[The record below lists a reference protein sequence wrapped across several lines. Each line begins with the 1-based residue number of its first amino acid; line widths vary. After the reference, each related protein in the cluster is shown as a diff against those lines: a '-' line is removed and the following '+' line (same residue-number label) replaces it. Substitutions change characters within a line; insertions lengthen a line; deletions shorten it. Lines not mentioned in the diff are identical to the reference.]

1 MYLILAYCNILV
13 GDGHQFLFWTRSR
26 HFEESVW
33 NEETLCLTNL
43 LPTNWGG
50 RHGCCKCATAL
61 QGFPLRW
68 VGGSKCQQDAI
79 GVFHWWGSSSPVF
92 FGCCYLVVNSTS
104 MTVTNES
111 PSHITCPQVPLAL
124 LKPHPGD
131 QPPSLA
137 STLACFGEVHRCGL
151 CDRRTTS
158 IASPPTSLDLPR
170 QSMLGEKTGFPAD
183 LLLSNGLWS
192 SDCVFVWMVFG
203 GCLPFC
209 FQFFVYMSAFWT
221 IAPLFEVG

>member
-1 MYLILAYCNILV
+1 
-13 GDGHQFLFWTRSR
+13 
-26 HFEESVW
+26 
-33 NEETLCLTNL
+33 
-43 LPTNWGG
+43 
-50 RHGCCKCATAL
+50 
-61 QGFPLRW
+61 
-68 VGGSKCQQDAI
+68 
-79 GVFHWWGSSSPVF
+79 
-92 FGCCYLVVNSTS
+92 

-111 PSHITCPQVPLAL
+111 PSPSQEDAHLPQVPLQAL

-183 LLLSNGLWS
+183 LLLSNGL
-192 SDCVFVWMVFG
+192 
-203 GCLPFC
+203 
-209 FQFFVYMSAFWT
+209 
-221 IAPLFEVG
+221 